1 MADKVVRTI
10 LLYTAEL
17 SETAIGQAIQKARGA
32 AVDSFAILERLDDVA
47 FPGADASI
55 VLADWERG
63 RVFNEKLELSWER
76 NGESYRAWITLE
88 ADGIEPEA
96 DWGEPETYDWIVE
109 ERRVYLWGEDDPQIG
124 RKMNYEAIRL
134 AGGPNDRAQV
144 VLAAY
149 HDLDTY
155 RLRHYRYL
163 QMQRGE

>member
-1 MADKVVRTI
+1 MADEVIRTI

-17 SETAIGQAIQKARGA
+17 SETAIGQVIQKARGA
-32 AVDSFAILERLDDVA
+32 AVDSFAILERLKEVQFPRVDDSMQI
-47 FPGADASI
+47 AS
-55 VLADWERG
+55 WERG
-63 RVFNEKLELSWER
+63 RVFNEKLEVRWER

-88 ADGIEPEA
+88 ADGITPDA
-96 DWGEPETYDWIVE
+96 DWGEPGTYDWIVE

-124 RKMNYEAIRL
+124 RKMNYEAIRP

-149 HDLDTY
+149 HDPDTY

-163 QMQRGE
+163 RMQRGE